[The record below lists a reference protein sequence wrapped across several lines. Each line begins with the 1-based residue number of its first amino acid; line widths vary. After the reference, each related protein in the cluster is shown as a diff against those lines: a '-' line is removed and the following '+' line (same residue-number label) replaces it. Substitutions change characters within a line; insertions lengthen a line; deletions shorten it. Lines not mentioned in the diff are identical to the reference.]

1 MLSSTALSAGI
12 LFTSQVPALA
22 DPPTEKF
29 PLAHAKR
36 NNNSPA
42 KASTLDPEIAAALN
56 WSLHQGRNGLLAS
69 VFDATHRHPGQ
80 RDAVLSHARTLGPG
94 LTRDLTTA
102 ADLGVLT
109 AGHDLRL
116 SPRGVA
122 ALNARGAMAT
132 GSFAATGPAAGPA
145 SAMAPTAFAPPTM
158 PSAGNQTWHLD
169 MIKADVANGRG
180 YTGSGVAVAV
190 GDTGFDLTHPSLATK
205 FDLTRAY
212 SNMVVNG
219 ETYNPNYAG
228 IQWTGDSHGTHV
240 AGIIG
245 AKRDASLSDFRGV
258 AYDASIV
265 PIRMIFD
272 TYIADNNLAQYMVSS
287 PLADGINYFTS
298 LTNVKVM
305 NASFGPNAPEQPQR
319 VWSVDRSD
327 LSEAIAAQRAL
338 AADKIIVAAAGND
351 RDDHPTA
358 GKNPSGLALLP
369 FVRPEHTNTN
379 VYDDHGLGLD
389 FSSLLDQQGL
399 IIGVMSVG
407 KNKAPAYY
415 SNYCGVTASWCVAA
429 PGGDQKLGADGGVF
443 STVPVSKYDY
453 MQGTSMAAP
462 VVTGAIA
469 VLIQAYPGYTAR
481 DLAQVLFSTT
491 EDLGTPGIDAIYG
504 HGLIRLDRATDGP
517 TTLAANHTETVAAD
531 TTTYWSQPLTTTGAF
546 NKAGDGILTIA
557 GRTTAPGDVTVNA
570 GTLAVDGTLSVT
582 GTGNALI
589 VNPTG
594 ALAGMGLI
602 NGDTTVAGLLSP
614 GKMANVQ
621 DLLANGSITSASQ
634 AVGNS
639 AGTLTFNGNVALT
652 ATATTR
658 IDIDGWYVVPGGP
671 GTFDKIVVTGAGHTF
686 TANGALTPVLR
697 DSVGTPSN
705 YMPAIGSRF
714 DFVQAINGAKTAGAF
729 TSLAQPADG
738 LPTNGRFD
746 LIYSPSAITLHV
758 TPVSFAAL
766 AQSSGGNPTDNR
778 ISGILDQ
785 FRSAPGS
792 IPLAD
797 TKPLYDA
804 LYGLNSATEYG
815 TAVHELGAPG
825 TPAVTSASMSG
836 MQGFMGSVSDR
847 QDALS
852 GGTGNVQT
860 ATAQSVAFAYASRT
874 MSAQAS
880 RAEAAFASL
889 TPVTPSPDSW
899 GVWAQGFGRW
909 SSVNDNGGLSGAV
922 SRSGGFT
929 VGADRL
935 LAPDLIGG
943 MAFGF
948 ARTISTSGNA
958 RATSDSYTGAL
969 YASWTPGAAVIDLR
983 AAAGPSRIQTTRDL
997 LLTPA
1002 PVQGNANGFG
1012 GGVALEAGYRIPF
1025 GAGTIKPFANVA
1037 WQGFRRDSYTE
1048 TQQPFGLAFPS
1059 QYFEKVTT
1067 TIGATLST
1075 QTRFANG
1082 ATLMPEFKLGWAHD
1096 WRDTT
1101 LVTQAALL
1109 DQPFIVNGAQP
1120 GRDAAVFGVK
1130 FAGWTQEN
1138 FRLFVAYQGE
1148 LRSNAAS
1155 HQLSGGARYTW

>member
-1 MLSSTALSAGI
+1 MI
-12 LFTSQVPALA
+12 
-22 DPPTEKF
+22 
-29 PLAHAKR
+29 H
-36 NNNSPA
+36 
-42 KASTLDPEIAAALN
+42 
-56 WSLHQGRNGLLAS
+56 
-69 VFDATHRHPGQ
+69 
-80 RDAVLSHARTLGPG
+80 
-94 LTRDLTTA
+94 A
-102 ADLGVLT
+102 AD
-109 AGHDLRL
+109 AY
-116 SPRGVA
+116 A
-122 ALNARGAMAT
+122 
-132 GSFAATGPAAGPA
+132 
-145 SAMAPTAFAPPTM
+145 
-158 PSAGNQTWHLD
+158 
-169 MIKADVANGRG
+169 RG
-180 YTGSGVAVAV
+180 YTGAGVAVAV
-190 GDTGFDLTHPSLATK
+190 GDTGFDTQHPALRNK
-205 FDLTRAY
+205 LDLTRAQNY
-212 SNMVVNG
+212 ILNYPG
-219 ETYNPNYAG
+219 QAYNPADFDP
-228 IQWTGDSHGTHV
+228 QAPADAHGSHV
-240 AGIIG
+240 AGIIAAEKVAG
-245 AKRDASLSDFRGV
+245 VDMHGV
-258 AYDASIV
+258 AYDATVV
-265 PIRMIFD
+265 PLRVILGGRDAPNAVYAPQFD
-272 TYIADNNLAQYMVSS
+272 APTAES
-287 PLADGINYFTS
+287 INYFAN
-298 LTNVKVM
+298 LPDVKVY
-305 NASFGPNAPEQPQR
+305 NASYGPGPDKNAPPQSVWR
-319 VWSVDRSD
+319 VFDD
-327 LSEAIAAQRAL
+327 GDANAAANAL
-338 AADKIIVAAAGND
+338 RQDKIIVVANGND
-351 RDDHPTA
+351 RDKHPIA
-358 GKNPSGLALLP
+358 GKNPSGMGLMP
-369 FVRPEHTNTN
+369 FIRPEHANTG
-379 VYDDHGLGLD
+379 VYTDFGAYLD
-389 FSSLLDQQGL
+389 YSPLWNEPGK
-399 IIGVMSVG
+399 IIAVMSVG
-407 KNKAPAYY
+407 TDKQAAYY
-415 SNYCGVTASWCVAA
+415 SNLCGVTASWCVAA
-429 PGGDQKLGADGGVF
+429 PGGDQKNNLGVY
-443 STVPVSKYDY
+443 STVPYGDY
-453 MQGTSMAAP
+453 AAFQGTSMAAP
-462 VVTGAIA
+462 VTTGALA
-469 VLIQAYPGYTAR
+469 VLIQAYPGYSAN

-491 EDLGTPGIDAIYG
+491 EDLGAPGLDVVYG

-517 TTLAANHTETVAAD
+517 TTLAADHTETVATN

-546 NKAGDGILTIA
+546 SKVGDGILTIS

-582 GTGNALI
+582 GAGNALI

-634 AVGNS
+634 VVGNS
-639 AGTLTFNGNVALT
+639 AGTLAFNGNVALT

-658 IDIDGWYVVPGGP
+658 IDIDGWYLVPGGP

-686 TANGALTPVLR
+686 TANGALRPVLR

-705 YMPAIGSRF
+705 YTPEIGSRF
-714 DFVQAINGAKTAGAF
+714 DFVRAINGATTAGAF

-758 TPVSFAAL
+758 TPASFAAL
-766 AQSSGGNPTDNR
+766 AQASGGNPTDNR

-785 FRSAPGS
+785 FRGVPGT
-792 IPLAD
+792 IPSAD

-804 LYGLNSATEYG
+804 LYGLNSTSDYG
-815 TAVHELGAPG
+815 RAVHELGAPG
-825 TPAVTSASMSG
+825 TSAVAGASMSG

-889 TPVTPSPDSW
+889 TPVTPSSDGW

-909 SSVNDNGGLSGAV
+909 STVNDNGGLSGTV

-935 LAPDLIGG
+935 LAPDLVGG

-969 YASWTPGAAVIDLR
+969 YASWTPGAAVFDLR

-1012 GGVALEAGYRIPF
+1012 GGVALEAGYRIPL
-1025 GAGTIKPFANVA
+1025 GTGTIKPFANVA

-1067 TIGATLST
+1067 TVGATLST

-1109 DQPFIVNGAQP
+1109 DQPFSVNGAQP

-1155 HQLSGGARYTW
+1155 HQLTGGARYTW